1 MVSHVWFVVLLIVA
15 TQFNVAYSVRSISVI
30 GSNGKTGCRV
40 VNYALSKGYTVNAVS
55 RSGKVEGWMP
65 SATNNGIL
73 VPMAGDVT
81 KIDTLDAVLKGSS
94 AAIFAASASKEGG
107 SAMDVDKN
115 GLINVA
121 KACLRNKVP
130 RLIIVS
136 SGAVTKPWSP
146 VYLFLNLFDSIM
158 KAKSDG
164 ENEVRAVYSSQSECA
179 YTIIRPGG
187 LTLEIGN
194 GVKEIELNQ
203 GDTFSGRISRDNV
216 AALCIES
223 LDSDSTKNVTYECYS
238 VGTASPLSSVG
249 LNNLFKRK
257 TNTNT
262 ASGYEKIGSSYSELF
277 NGLIN
282 DKNLN

>member
-1 MVSHVWFVVLLIVA
+1 MISRVYHLLVLIVA
-15 TQFNVAYSVRSISVI
+15 TQFIVSWAVRTVSVI

-40 VNYALSKGYTVNAVS
+40 ANYALSQGYQVNAVS

-65 SATNNGIL
+65 SASNNGVL

-81 KIDTLDAVLKGSS
+81 KIDTLDNALKESYAAV
-94 AAIFAASASKEGG
+94 FAASASKEGG

-136 SGAVTKPWSP
+136 SGAVTRPWSP

-158 KAKSDG
+158 KAKNDG
-164 ENEVRAVYSSQSECA
+164 ENEVRELYNGQSECS
-179 YTIIRPGG
+179 YTVIRPGG
-187 LTLEIGN
+187 LTLEIGK

-203 GDTFSGRISRDNV
+203 GDSFSGRISRDNV
-216 AALCIES
+216 ASLCIES
-223 LDSDSTKNVTYECYS
+223 IDNESAKNVTFECYG
-238 VGTASPLSSVG
+238 VGTGSPLSSVG
-249 LNNLFKRK
+249 LNNLFKKQSNTK
-257 TNTNT
+257 TTT
-262 ASGYEKIGSSYSELF
+262 GYERTGSTYDELF
-277 NGLIN
+277 SGLVN
-282 DKNLN
+282 DKMLN

>member
-1 MVSHVWFVVLLIVA
+1 MLSRVWHLLLLVVA
-15 TQFNVAYSVRSISVI
+15 TQFIVAFAVRTISVL
-30 GSNGKTGCRV
+30 GTNGKTGCRV
-40 VNYALSKGYTVNAVS
+40 TNYALSKGYKVNAVS
-55 RSGKVEGWMP
+55 RSGRIEGWMP
-65 SATNNGIL
+65 STSNNGVL

-81 KIDTLDAVLKGSS
+81 KIETLDNVLQGSY

-121 KACLRNKVP
+121 KACIRNKVP

-136 SGAVTKPWSP
+136 SGAVTRPLSP

-158 KAKSDG
+158 KAKIDG
-164 ENEVRAVYSSQSECA
+164 ENEVRAIYSGQSECS

-187 LTLEIGN
+187 LTLEIGK
-194 GVKEIELNQ
+194 GVQEIELNQ
-203 GDTFSGRISRDNV
+203 GDSFSGRISRCNV

-223 LDSDSTKNVTYECYS
+223 VDDESTKNVTFECYG
-238 VGTASPLSSVG
+238 VGTGSPLSSVG

-257 TNTNT
+257 SNTKAT
-262 ASGYEKIGSSYSELF
+262 TGYEKTGSTYSELF
-277 NGLIN
+277 EGLIN
-282 DKNLN
+282 DKKLN